1 MAREICSM
9 ARAVQFLHH
18 LRWAFT
24 KWVIYT
30 GWWFQRVNMLLIY
43 GYIYGYIYSTIFGL
57 NSTIFM
63 TTSQEIIL
71 FKPHYLL
78 IWLVASIPL
87 KNMSSSVGIVLP
99 NTWKHKKMFQTTNQY
114 TYIYIY
120 IHTLWLFKI
129 AMENGPF
136 IDVFLMI
143 CLFKVVILQFATLN
157 NQGAIHMYMFSE
169 LTQLTIVSW
178 FFVPMNTVFWGK
190 NNGKHHAILTSH
202 DWEW

>member
-1 MAREICSM
+1 M
-9 ARAVQFLHH
+9 
-18 LRWAFT
+18 
-24 KWVIYT
+24 VIYT
-30 GWWFQRVNMLLIY
+30 PPFLGWTPPFSWQHPKKLFCLNLIIYLSGWWLQSLWKIWVRQL
-43 GYIYGYIYSTIFGL
+43 GL
-57 NSTIFM
+57 FFPIHGNTKKCSKPP
-63 TTSQEIIL
+63 TSI
-71 FKPHYLL
+71 H
-78 IWLVASIPL
+78 
-87 KNMSSSVGIVLP
+87 
-99 NTWKHKKMFQTTNQY
+99 